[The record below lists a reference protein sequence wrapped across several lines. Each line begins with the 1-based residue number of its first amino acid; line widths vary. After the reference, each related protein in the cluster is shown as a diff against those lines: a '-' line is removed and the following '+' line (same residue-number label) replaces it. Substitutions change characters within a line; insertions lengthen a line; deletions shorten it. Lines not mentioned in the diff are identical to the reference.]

1 MTDTNPQTLMNLE
14 PVPRLLARVRASVHF
29 QPWQVQVARA
39 PGRLDVMGG
48 IADYSGSLVCEMPL
62 AVAAA
67 AAVQKRHDGQVVCIS
82 AQNDQPV
89 MLAMSALQNDEPH
102 AVRGLFNEGNKWA
115 RYPVGCLWWVLREL
129 RRTGHDQASVD
140 VNKGITI
147 MLDSDVPLGGGVSSS
162 AAIEVA
168 TMTACASLL
177 GLSVEPLRLAT
188 ACQYVEN
195 HVVGAPCGVMDQVAS
210 CMGEAGAMVEILCQ
224 PGSDGL
230 PAQVLGKV
238 EIPRGYRL
246 VGVFSGASHE
256 VSGDPYTDARV
267 ASFMGQ
273 KILSTLQADDLTQG
287 MLARVDATRYRDQWR
302 GQLPMS
308 MTGEMFLQQFVGTND
323 TVTKVK
329 PETTYRVR
337 AGTDHHVFEMQR
349 VMRFVALL
357 KQAARLTGS
366 VNAGDQAR
374 GEALMNEAGGLM
386 FESHQSYSDNAGLGH
401 ALTDRLVAMVK
412 QRGPAQGFFGA
423 KITGGG
429 SGGTVAMLLR
439 DDATTH
445 EKWLAMAA
453 EYERETGRKT
463 KLFIGTSPGAAA
475 LGSAE
480 V

>member
-1 MTDTNPQTLMNLE
+1 MMHDDPQILLKLE
-14 PVPRLLARVRASVHF
+14 PVPRLLAKVRASEHF
-29 QPWQVQVARA
+29 QKGKVHAARA

-62 AVAAA
+62 AVAAG
-67 AAVQKRHDGQVVCIS
+67 AAVQARNDGQLVCVS
-82 AQNDQPV
+82 LQNEQPV
-89 MLAMSALQNDEPH
+89 SLAMSLLMTEDAL
-102 AVRGLFNEGNKWA
+102 AVRGLFKAQNKWA
-115 RYPVGCLWWVLREL
+115 RYPAGCLWWVLREL
-129 RRTGHDQASVD
+129 RKSAGDD
-140 VNKGITI
+140 VYAWVQRGITI

-177 GLSVEPLRLAT
+177 RFSLQPLQLAT

-210 CMGEAGAMVEILCQ
+210 CMGQAGAMVEILCQ

-230 PAQVLGKV
+230 PAQVLVKV
-238 EIPRGYRL
+238 EIPRGYRF

-256 VSGDPYTDARV
+256 VSGDPYTQARV

-273 KILSTLQADDLTQG
+273 KILSTLEKDDLTQG
-287 MLARVDATRYRDQWR
+287 MLARVDALKYQNQWR
-302 GQLPMS
+302 ERLPMTMS
-308 MTGEMFLQQFVGTND
+308 GDVFIKQFGGTHD
-323 TVTKVK
+323 KVTQVK
-329 PETTYRVR
+329 PGVTYRVR

-349 VMRFVALL
+349 VLRFVVLL
-357 KQAARLTGS
+357 KQAARLTS
-366 VNAGDQAR
+366 SQNSADQAR

-401 ALTDRLVAMVK
+401 AMTDRLVAMVK
-412 QRGPAQGFFGA
+412 ERGPGLGFFGS

-439 DDATTH
+439 DDAATH
-445 EKWLAMAA
+445 DRLLALID
-453 EYERETGRKT
+453 EYQRDTGRKT
-463 KLFIGTSPGAAA
+463 RLFIGTSPGAAA
-475 LGSAE
+475 LGAVE